1 MVEVVMKCRSRSH
14 EMTYLA
20 RTSLSLASI
29 FSVIIWPVYR
39 PLFWANDSSMTLG
52 RLAQGLVVSESRY
65 TFETNCTKLGVGTF
79 GETVKVQDRVTKGFV
94 VIHKIPTSKFT
105 PQQQDMFREQVTRI
119 VECRH
124 MFVVPVI
131 GYSFDR
137 PALIVTQF
145 EEGGSLQY
153 ALRKWNKLRWFNDTA
168 RTVIAI
174 GIVTAMQY
182 LLEMGMFHGNLKPSN
197 IMLDRDDDR
206 VVPRVAEF
214 GLAQFS
220 RGRNED
226 GYDAGDEEFTEK
238 SDVWS
243 FGQILVD
250 MFENRKESGRSK
262 SIEKL
267 ISRCSKRNPAQRPTF
282 DQIFEMFES
291 HEVEFP
297 RTNRDEVELVLKQ
310 IREQEKRR
318 KRRKFKYLLT
328 ITDSFVPDLMS
339 VVSELAERDGI
350 YFFQTLAHNFKPE
363 TPHDEFAAMLSVCRK
378 LTETVAFAESFVD
391 AQLHLRLPF
400 DRKDLIDMTFPIL
413 LNLVN
418 NNPGCVDE
426 KMANTLGFLLAKHE
440 KKVLRIVSDYARHFN
455 KVENPWP
462 LLDVVLV
469 QWQKVETQQTF
480 FISIL
485 YYLCRYFTTYREAR
499 AQTIRD
505 IMFKYAKSEDMKV
518 VKGALGFISEFCQDQ
533 LPFKHSY
540 ITKMLN
546 TPHMPKAMLTVLLC
560 VRKFEITEP
569 LVGTVLSLA
578 RSSVRAGMLLTK
590 LADTKKGASIL
601 MKMLEFM
608 ENQLPDYRSTFRTV
622 LVLAQTEKYR
632 QVIVNTESLAILM
645 SELSK
650 SPSISDL
657 VSVVD
662 FALLVPL
669 SSEMIK
675 LLNAYGF
682 FSINS
687 RADFTDNKRYA
698 PIWFSLLAKCAL
710 REDLPIY
717 STVIRKCASIVQRQK
732 KSRRDLLRFLTSV
745 SRFPGYADALHDL
758 NVPTLFA
765 SFVESHP
772 HYQKQVDIIT
782 QNSKAYRQQ
791 NRRKEQKPVIVPP
804 PVEEE
809 EEEESIEASES
820 DSYGYFMSGTV

>member
-1 MVEVVMKCRSRSH
+1 
-14 EMTYLA
+14 
-20 RTSLSLASI
+20 
-29 FSVIIWPVYR
+29 
-39 PLFWANDSSMTLG
+39 MTLG
-52 RLAQGLVVSESRY
+52 RLAQGLLVSESRY
-65 TFETNCTKLGVGTF
+65 TFETNCVKLGVGTF
-79 GETVKVQDRVTKGFV
+79 GETVKVQDRVTKGLV
-94 VIHKIPTSKFT
+94 VIHKIPTNKFT
-105 PQQQDMFREQVTRI
+105 LEQQDLFREQVTRI
-119 VECRH
+119 CECRH

-131 GYSFDR
+131 GYSLDR

-145 EEGGSLQY
+145 EEGGSLQD
-153 ALRKWNKLRWFNDTA
+153 ALDKWNKLRWFNDTV

-182 LLEMGMFHGNLKPSN
+182 LLEMGMLHGNLKPSN

-214 GLAQFS
+214 GLARFS

-238 SDVWS
+238 SDVFS
-243 FGQILVD
+243 FGQILGD

-267 ISRCSKRNPAQRPTF
+267 ISRCSKRDPDQRPTF
-282 DQIFEMFES
+282 DQIYQMFES
-291 HEVEFP
+291 HAVEFP
-297 RTNRDEVELVLKQ
+297 RTNREEVELVLKQ

-350 YFFQTLAHNFKPE
+350 YFFQTLAHNFKRD
-363 TPHDEFAAMLSVCRK
+363 TPHDEFAAMLAVCRK
-378 LTETVAFAESFVD
+378 LTETVAFAEAFVN

-400 DRKDLIDMTFPIL
+400 DRNDLIDMTFPIL

-418 NNPGCVDE
+418 NNPGCIDE
-426 KMANTLGFLLAKHE
+426 KMANILGFLLAKHE
-440 KKVLRIVSDYARHFN
+440 KKVLRIVSAYARHFN

-469 QWQKVETQQTF
+469 QWQKVETQQLY
-480 FISIL
+480 FISIF
-485 YYLCRYFTTYREAR
+485 YYLCRYFPIYREAR
-499 AQTIRD
+499 SQTICD
-505 IMFKYAKSEDMKV
+505 IMFKYAKSEDTRI
-518 VKGALGFISEFCQDQ
+518 VKSALSFFSEFCQDQ

-540 ITKMLN
+540 ITKMLK
-546 TPHMPKAMLTVLLC
+546 TPHMANAMVTLLLC
-560 VRKFEITEP
+560 VNKFEITEP
-569 LVGTVLSLA
+569 LVSAVLSLA
-578 RSSVRAGMLLTK
+578 RASERAGMLLTK
-590 LADTKKGASIL
+590 LADTKKGASVL
-601 MKMLEFM
+601 MKTPEFM
-608 ENQLPDYRSTFRTV
+608 ENKLPDYRSTFRTV
-622 LVLAQTEKYR
+622 LVLVQTEKYR
-632 QVIVNTESLAILM
+632 PVILNTESLAILM

-675 LLNAYGF
+675 FLNAYGF
-682 FSINS
+682 FAINS
-687 RADFTDNKRYA
+687 RAEFTDNKRYS
-698 PIWFSLLAKCAL
+698 PIWFNLLAKFAL
-710 REDLPIY
+710 REDLPVF
-717 STVIRKCASIVQRQK
+717 STVIGKCASVVQRQK
-732 KSRRDLLRFLTSV
+732 KSRRDVLRFLTSV
-745 SRFPGYADALHDL
+745 SHFPQYADALRDL
-758 NVPTLFA
+758 NVPALFA

-772 HYQKQVDIIT
+772 NYQKQVDIIN
-782 QNSKAYRQQ
+782 QNLKAYRDQS
-791 NRRKEQKPVIVPP
+791 RRKERKPVIEPQ

-809 EEEESIEASES
+809 EEEEDTLQASES